1 MSNKFKAGFHLIA
14 CNVNT
19 DFRLVS
25 GTSSQKG
32 KSLAKYYPCILV
44 DNTYQIYN

>member
-1 MSNKFKAGFHLIA
+1 MSNKFKAGFYLEA
-14 CNVNT
+14 YNVNA

-32 KSLAKYYPCILV
+32 EVIG
-44 DNTYQIYN
+44 